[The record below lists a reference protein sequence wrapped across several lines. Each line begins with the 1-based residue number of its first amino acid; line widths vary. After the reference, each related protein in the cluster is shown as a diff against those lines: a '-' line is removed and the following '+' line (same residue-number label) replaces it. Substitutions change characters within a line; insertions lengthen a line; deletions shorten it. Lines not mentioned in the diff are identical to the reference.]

1 MTKYPNITITFT
13 INPDD
18 VALRVQATC
27 DDMKKQEILFA
38 LDKMKEKI
46 NSGEFQTHE
55 SGAYYS
61 EETFPLHET
70 VVDTDSISIISKED
84 EEEVFK
90 EWEKAEEEA
99 KKKWEQ
105 AKEEVRSLIEPK
117 YFEFAEDHD
126 TFYSEGIVEIV
137 ETDEKVSGY
146 SGYRHCRIK
155 GDGKLYMLINSTIET
170 TKEDSEFEGEP
181 IFYWVW
187 QTTGYMGDD
196 YSGFLLLPL
205 SDGRYW
211 KIGYSC

>member
-1 MTKYPNITITFT
+1 MTEYPSITITFT

-18 VALRVQATC
+18 VSLRVQATC

-61 EETFPLHET
+61 EETFPLHEAKENEELS
-70 VVDTDSISIISKED
+70 VSIT
-84 EEEVFK
+84 EEEEK
-90 EWEKAEEEA
+90 EMYEEWEKAENEY
-99 KKKWEQ
+99 KQKWEA
-105 AKEEVRSLIEPK
+105 AKNEVRDLIEPK

-126 TFYSEGIVEIV
+126 TFYSEGIVEII

-155 GDGKLYMLINSTIET
+155 DDGKLYMLINSTIET
-170 TKEDSEFEGEP
+170 TKEESEFEGEP